1 MLTTHGYVRL
11 ADHVVFREL
20 PFCGVLLD
28 KRRCEVYR
36 LSQRAAAALRMALE
50 GRHARSPYASSIGAP
65 EPEHHGALQHK
76 VVRGLQQ
83 RGMLSVTSSGREADE
98 HTPAKDDPDDG

>member
-1 MLTTHGYVRL
+1 MLTTQGYVRL

-28 KRRCEVYR
+28 RRRCEVYR

-50 GRHARSPYASSIGAP
+50 GGHAQSPYASLLGAP
-65 EPEHHGALQHK
+65 EPEHHGALQRK
-76 VVRGLQQ
+76 LVQGLQQ
-83 RGMLSVTSSGREADE
+83 RGMLTRISLGRGADE
-98 HTPAKDDPDDG
+98 HSPAEEDPDDG